1 MFIFRMGLSCALACA
16 YLGGAIGADPGLG
29 HDATE
34 AQVSAI
40 DISISPSGSGLPSG
54 GGTATE
60 GETVYAS
67 KCASCHGAGG
77 QGKPADRLVG
87 GIDTLASKQPVK
99 TVNSFWPYAT
109 TLFDYIRRA
118 MPFNAPMSL
127 TNDQVYA
134 VTAYILAQDNI
145 IASGERLD
153 AATLPNVR
161 MPNRDG
167 FVDRSAIR

>member
-1 MFIFRMGLSCALACA
+1 MACA

-34 AQVSAI
+34 AEISAM
-40 DISISPSGSGLPSG
+40 DISVPPSGAGLPAG
-54 GGTATE
+54 GGTAKE
-60 GETVYAS
+60 GETVYAA

-77 QGKPADRLVG
+77 QGKPADRLTG
-87 GIDTLASKQPVK
+87 GIGTLASKQPVK

-145 IASGERLD
+145 FGSGERLD
-153 AATLPNVR
+153 ATTLPNVK